1 MKLTVRLFAT
11 LRKFAP
17 QSAKDGEFILEV
29 PSGLTIKELLRFC
42 RLPEQSVTIV
52 MVNGIVSALNTV
64 LEDEADVSV
73 FPPLAG
79 G

>member
-1 MKLTVRLFAT
+1 MRLTVRLFAT

-17 QSAKDGEFILEV
+17 QSSTDGEFTVEV
-29 PSGLTIKELLRFC
+29 PPGLTIKELLKIC
-42 RLPEQSVTIV
+42 RLPEQSVTVV
-52 MVNGIVSALNTV
+52 MVNGMVSALGMV
-64 LEDEADVSV
+64 LEDEAEVSV